1 MNLKVVITENSV
13 EVEGTLGKVLVGLAV
28 YIDVLIK
35 NKVPEN
41 LIREAIELPF
51 EERNKEKTVET
62 IVDNE
67 NLKIKKLNLNNLTK
81 EEAKKVIDKEILSKM
96 PD

>member
-1 MNLKVVITENSV
+1 MNLKVVITENSA
-13 EVEGTLGKVLVGLAV
+13 EVEGTLEEVLAGLAA

-41 LIREAIELPF
+41 LIREVIELPF
-51 EERNKEKTVET
+51 EERNKEKKVET

>member
-1 MNLKVVITENSV
+1 MSLKVVITENRIEGAGTV
-13 EVEGTLGKVLVGLAV
+13 EEVLAGLVA
-28 YIDVLIK
+28 YIDMLIK
-35 NKVPEN
+35 NKVPES
-41 LIREAIELPF
+41 LIREIIELPF

-81 EEAKKVIDKEILSKM
+81 EEAKKAIDKEILSKM

>member
-1 MNLKVVITENSV
+1 MNLKVVITENSA
-13 EVEGTLGKVLVGLAV
+13 EVEGTLEEVLAGLAA

-41 LIREAIELPF
+41 LIREVIELPF
-51 EERNKEKTVET
+51 EERSKEKKVET

>member
-1 MNLKVVITENSV
+1 MSLKVVITENSI
-13 EVEGTLGKVLVGLAV
+13 EGAGTLGEVLAGLAA
-28 YIDVLIK
+28 YIDILIK
-35 NKVPEN
+35 NKVPED
-41 LIREAIELPF
+41 LIREVIELPF
-51 EERNKEKTVET
+51 EERNKEKAVET

-81 EEAKKVIDKEILSKM
+81 EEAKKVIDKEILSKI

>member
-1 MNLKVVITENSV
+1 MSLKVVITENGV
-13 EVEGTLGKVLVGLAV
+13 EVEGTLGEVLAGLAA
-28 YIDVLIK
+28 YIDALIK

-81 EEAKKVIDKEILSKM
+81 EEAKKVIDKEILSKIL
-96 PD
+96 D

>member
-1 MNLKVVITENSV
+1 MSLKVVITENGV
-13 EVEGTLGKVLVGLAV
+13 EVEGTLGKVLAGLAA
-28 YIDVLIK
+28 YIDALIK

-81 EEAKKVIDKEILSKM
+81 EEAKKVIDKEILSKIL
-96 PD
+96 D